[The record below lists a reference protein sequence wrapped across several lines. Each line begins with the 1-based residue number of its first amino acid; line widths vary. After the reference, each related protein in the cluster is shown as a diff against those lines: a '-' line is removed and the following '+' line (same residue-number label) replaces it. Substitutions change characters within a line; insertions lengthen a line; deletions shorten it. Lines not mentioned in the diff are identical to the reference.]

1 MEQVAPHTLIRLD
14 PVSLI
19 TDSQLPEWAQAMLN
33 ESPYVIVRRG
43 SQADRIPVGLRGYQK
58 AQRFGAWIEPSQIA
72 DTVTPHQA
80 LGLLQHLAPE
90 RAALPAFQKLTAL
103 LPLLAGFEWGVGGSL
118 QFELVTGLPMARAVS
133 DVDVIMTRPDEPMS
147 VSEAQDLITELKAI
161 AGAHA
166 DIQVVH
172 GQAGFSLEEFAQNR
186 ADSVLMKT
194 SHGPELSD
202 DPWHFEEA

>member
-1 MEQVAPHTLIRLD
+1 M
-14 PVSLI
+14 
-19 TDSQLPEWAQAMLN
+19 
-33 ESPYVIVRRG
+33 IVRRG
-43 SQADRIPVGLRGYQK
+43 AQADRIPVGLRGYQK
-58 AQRFGAWIEPSQIA
+58 SQRLGAWITPDQIA
-72 DTVTPHQA
+72 ETVTPHQA

-118 QFELVTGLPMARAVS
+118 QFELVTDLKMARAVS
-133 DVDVIMTRPDEPMS
+133 DVDVIMTRPEVPLT
-147 VSEAQDLITELKAI
+147 VSEAQDLIAELKVI

-186 ADSVLMKT
+186 ADSILMKT
-194 SHGPELSD
+194 SHGPVLTE